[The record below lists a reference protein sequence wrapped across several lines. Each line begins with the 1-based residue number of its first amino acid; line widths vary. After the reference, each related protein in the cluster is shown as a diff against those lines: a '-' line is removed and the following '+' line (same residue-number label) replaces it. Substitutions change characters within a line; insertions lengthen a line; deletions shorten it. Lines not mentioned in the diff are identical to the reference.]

1 MSGPAAAG
9 ASALSQRPLVNA
21 ERWRTP
27 SRPQGDTSPRQR
39 QQRLDP
45 SVQTGARTRFLLPR
59 EAGPAPRHV
68 RAPAQREPF
77 LPRRRRRKRAFAAP
91 AATQARPRASGSRPV
106 HSSRGAG
113 CQERGAP
120 RTPTLPA
127 DRTGGGGGTRVLP
140 WNPGSG
146 RPSAAAQTANPGLC
160 VPPGPREG
168 PREEPG
174 GVAAHTTVT
183 SGVTRSRAWRVPGL
197 AVNQARSWG
206 QHPDL
211 GCYIS
216 TVFGRPRRKHAN
228 VLQLTASRVW
238 SGVPLLHLAC
248 VRHAGPCRGGGTRR
262 GPLPRSPPV
271 RPPRWASHPEPP
283 LLHRR
288 AAGTVTLGLSNPTDG
303 SDSGSR
309 GHPRTNAGAR
319 PQPRRGPAR
328 APRAP
333 GHRPEVPQRPTS
345 PSAPPESAQTV
356 NRIKPARLGTA
367 GWTRSPDCTL
377 QATRTPAGSPGGT
390 PALATHPV
398 SL

>member
-27 SRPQGDTSPRQR
+27 SCPQGDASPRQR
-39 QQRLDP
+39 QRRLDP

-59 EAGPAPRHV
+59 EAGPAPRRV

-91 AATQARPRASGSRPV
+91 AATQARPRASGSCPV

-160 VPPGPREG
+160 VPPRPREG

-174 GVAAHTTVT
+174 GAAAHTTVT

-216 TVFGRPRRKHAN
+216 TVY
-228 VLQLTASRVW
+228 RVTRVERGAAPAPW
-238 SGVPLLHLAC
+238 RAC
-248 VRHAGPCRGGGTRR
+248 ATRAPAEEGARGGGRC
-262 GPLPRSPPV
+262 PR
-271 RPPRWASHPEPP
+271 RPPCVLP
-283 LLHRR
+283 
-288 AAGTVTLGLSNPTDG
+288 AGRLTPNLPS
-303 SDSGSR
+303 SI
-309 GHPRTNAGAR
+309 
-319 PQPRRGPAR
+319 
-328 APRAP
+328 
-333 GHRPEVPQRPTS
+333 
-345 PSAPPESAQTV
+345 SAPP
-356 NRIKPARLGTA
+356 AR
-367 GWTRSPDCTL
+367 
-377 QATRTPAGSPGGT
+377 
-390 PALATHPV
+390 
-398 SL
+398 

>member
-1 MSGPAAAG
+1 MP
-9 ASALSQRPLVNA
+9 
-21 ERWRTP
+21 
-27 SRPQGDTSPRQR
+27 
-39 QQRLDP
+39 
-45 SVQTGARTRFLLPR
+45 
-59 EAGPAPRHV
+59 
-68 RAPAQREPF
+68 
-77 LPRRRRRKRAFAAP
+77 
-91 AATQARPRASGSRPV
+91 
-106 HSSRGAG
+106 
-113 CQERGAP
+113 
-120 RTPTLPA
+120 
-127 DRTGGGGGTRVLP
+127 RTGGSSDTDPARRPHGGWRRHTGPPLE
-140 WNPGSG
+140 PGLRAAFRGRTDSKPGALRAPRPPGGASG
-146 RPSAAAQTANPGLC
+146 RA
-160 VPPGPREG
+160 R
-168 PREEPG
+168 RG
-174 GVAAHTTVT
+174 GSPHHGHLWCDA
-183 SGVTRSRAWRVPGL
+183 VPGL
-197 AVNQARSWG
+197 AGPRSG
-206 QHPDL
+206 CEPGSQL
-211 GCYIS
+211 GAAPG
-216 TVFGRPRRKHAN
+216 FRM
-228 VLQLTASRVW
+228 
-238 SGVPLLHLAC
+238 LHQYGLP
-248 VRHAGPCRGGGTRR
+248 RHACGAGCRSCTRR
-262 GPLPRSPPV
+262 ACATRAPAEEGAAKRVPLPRSPPV

-283 LLHRR
+283 LLHQR

>member
-1 MSGPAAAG
+1 MAAG

-27 SRPQGDTSPRQR
+27 SRPQGDASPRQR
-39 QQRLDP
+39 QRRLDP

-59 EAGPAPRHV
+59 EAGPAPRRV

-174 GVAAHTTVT
+174 GAAAHTTVT

-216 TVFGRPRRKHAN
+216 TVYRVTRVERGAAPAPGVRAPRGP
-228 VLQLTASRVW
+228 LQ
-238 SGVPLLHLAC
+238 
-248 VRHAGPCRGGGTRR
+248 RR
-262 GPLPRSPPV
+262 GHEEGAAKRVPLPRSPPV

-283 LLHRR
+283 LLHQR

-309 GHPRTNAGAR
+309 EHPRTNAGAR

-390 PALATHPV
+390 LALATHPV